1 MASGTELL
9 HLNHA
14 NSDLCRRDSLID
26 SNSRQSWP
34 CSRCSPGPESRCP
47 TYDDLRRISM
57 LDPYTCSRF
66 SSVMSNYSIF
76 EPNLHIDFVNALHLH
91 VTPLKRPKMD
101 ASTRA
106 MVEAIHANPTQA
118 VLYPSGGAS
127 QAFGWLL
134 SVPGASNTVLE
145 AIVPYS
151 RMSVIQL
158 LGKVLILCPFTYFS
172 VSLN

>member
-1 MASGTELL
+1 
-9 HLNHA
+9 
-14 NSDLCRRDSLID
+14 
-26 SNSRQSWP
+26 
-34 CSRCSPGPESRCP
+34 
-47 TYDDLRRISM
+47 M
-57 LDPYTCSRF
+57 LDPYTCSCF
-66 SSVMSNYSIF
+66 SSVMYIDGRSNYSIF

-118 VLYPSGGAS
+118 VLYLSGGAS

-134 SVPGASNTVLE
+134 SLPGASNTVLE

-158 LGKVLILCPFTYFS
+158 LGKVSQHLAW
-172 VSLN
+172 VSLVLWQAHAPSLEIIACIDHRGTLLELAPWKKRKELIAGVLPITFVEGQKKKRRR

>member
-1 MASGTELL
+1 MAGGSHTHGNPILGIPSVGKEKPGGLT
-9 HLNHA
+9 
-14 NSDLCRRDSLID
+14 DID
-26 SNSRQSWP
+26 P
-34 CSRCSPGPESRCP
+34 VGVAPHGPESRCP

-57 LDPYTCSRF
+57 LDPYTCSCF
-66 SSVMSNYSIF
+66 SSVMYIDGRSNYSIF

-118 VLYPSGGAS
+118 VLYLSGGAS

-134 SVPGASNTVLE
+134 SLPGASNTVLE

-158 LGKVLILCPFTYFS
+158 LGKVPS
-172 VSLN
+172 